1 MTRSEKVQVFLR
13 VGIVHAAAGMT
24 RGLVALVQFKML
36 LLEERRARD
45 HGQVLVAFPDASL
58 SPIGPETVHRDAHRN
73 AGVAFAAM
81 RAVDEIAAA
90 PETETHETG
99 ILATVERLT
108 RVEKQRSRGASWQ
121 ITARVRHREKN
132 FRRFVRTR
140 HGLAGGCLSVS
151 IAGSASK
158 RQRPECSGC

>member
-58 SPIGPETVHRDAHRN
+58 SPIGPETVHRNAYRN

-81 RAVDEIAAA
+81 RAVDEIATT
-90 PETETHETG
+90 PETEAHESG
-99 ILATVERLT
+99 ILAAVERLA
-108 RVEKQRSRGASWQ
+108 RIEKQRGGGASGQ
-121 ITARVRHREKN
+121 VTARVRH
-132 FRRFVRTR
+132 
-140 HGLAGGCLSVS
+140 
-151 IAGSASK
+151 
-158 RQRPECSGC
+158 